1 MPRLTLIPQD
11 ALHLWRQVHV
21 AQVRADSPDLTA
33 RQMAVLLTV
42 YLTPRPHTVRGLA
55 ASLGVGK
62 PVITRALDT
71 LGALGLLKRE
81 RDPDDKRSVLV
92 ERTSAG
98 SVYLSELS
106 AMIVQKGQEL

>member
-1 MPRLTLIPQD
+1 MPRIALNPQD

-21 AQVRADSPDLTA
+21 DQVRAENPDLTA

-55 ASLGVGK
+55 ASLNVGK

-81 RDPDDKRSVLV
+81 RDSADKRNVLV

-98 SVYLSELS
+98 SVYLSDLS
-106 AMIVQKGQEL
+106 ALIVQKGQDL